1 MTQITIS
8 QWLSSQSTPNKGQ
21 SSMPISLKKQPQPR
35 YQIVSSQKFYGCYD
49 VLDTHTGKR
58 EPCGNLRT
66 ARATIKSKS
75 IIK

>member
-21 SSMPISLKKQPQPR
+21 SFMPVSLKKSPLPR
-35 YQIVSSQKFYGCYD
+35 YQIVSSKKFYGHYD

-66 ARATIKSKS
+66 ARATVVALNK
-75 IIK
+75 

>member
-8 QWLSSQSTPNKGQ
+8 QWLSSQSTPSTGA
-21 SSMPISLKKQPQPR
+21 SMPIQKPSQPR
-35 YQIVSSQKFYGCYD
+35 YQIVSSKQFYGCYD
-49 VLDTHTGKR
+49 VLDTHTGNR
-58 EPCGNLRT
+58 EACGNLRT

>member
-8 QWLSSQSTPNKGQ
+8 QWLTAKSTPSKGASMSATQ
-21 SSMPISLKKQPQPR
+21 SPLPR
-35 YQIVSSQKFYGCYD
+35 YQVVSSKKFFGHYD

-58 EPCGNLRT
+58 EACGNLRT
-66 ARATIKSKS
+66 ARATIKAKT